1 MTGTWRGTSRA
12 KLYAELGWES
22 LSSRRWSRRLTLFY
36 KIINNLTPLYTKEP
50 IPPLHQLSYSLRT
63 QDAIG
68 RMKARTEKFQSS
80 FYPNCTSEWNKL
92 DPEIRLAPSLAV
104 FKTKLL
110 SKIRPPAKPVF
121 GIHDPTGLSYLS
133 QIRVGLSRLNFHKFK
148 HNFRDTVNPM
158 CPTNDGIE
166 DTEHFLL
173 LCPSFDVQR
182 RHLLAGVSVL
192 LQQFVEINSLP
203 NDVLVQ
209 ILLYGD
215 KDLSNEINK
224 SIFELTLVFI
234 HNTGRFD

>member
-1 MTGTWRGTSRA
+1 MTGTWRGTSHA
-12 KLYAELGWES
+12 KLYADLGSES

-50 IPPLHQLSYSLRT
+50 IPPLHHSSYSLRNR
-63 QDAIG
+63 DAIG
-68 RMKARTEKFQSS
+68 RIKARTEKFQSS
-80 FYPNCTSEWNKL
+80 FYPNCNSQWNKL
-92 DPEIRLAPSLAV
+92 DSEIRLAPSLAV

-110 SKIRPPAKPVF
+110 SIIRPLAKPVF
-121 GIHDPTGLSYLS
+121 GIHERTGLSYLS

-148 HNFRDTVNPM
+148 HNFRDTVNPT

-173 LCPSFDVQR
+173 LCPSFDVRR

-203 NDVLVQ
+203 NEVLVQ

-215 KDLSNEINK
+215 KNLSNEINK
-224 SIFELTLVFI
+224 SILELTLVFI
-234 HNTGRFD
+234 HNAGRFD